1 VTGQATSPEN
11 ITFNILALDSTT
23 IPSGPYFLE
32 SATGSLYPTYRL
44 YSDFTGSFSEPVLQ
58 TPEGTFTS
66 LSAQIPGTAS
76 VTIGVPS
83 RLYYTKTEDQPLA
96 GVRIA
101 VKDIFDLAGVRT
113 SNGNRAWWNLYPPA
127 NVTAPSMQR
136 LIDAG
141 AIIVGKQKPSQFANG
156 EQATADWV
164 DYHSPFNPRG
174 DGYQDPSSSS
184 SGAGASIAA
193 YEWLDIAVGSDT
205 GGSIRGPAAVQ
216 GLFGN
221 RPSHGLVELTNVM
234 PLSPT
239 LDTAG
244 FLVRDPYLWDIA
256 QSVLYSSN
264 YTYTDPVAPTT
275 WPTKIYTWSY
285 PKNASESNS
294 SALLVSFATK
304 LATSLNATI
313 SPINI
318 TALWS
323 NYTPP
328 TIANID
334 TPITGPLASFLNL
347 TYAILISKQQT
358 ALVRDPFYADYAA
371 QHDGRTPFVDPA
383 PLTRWA
389 FGDSYPASAL
399 TDAVANKT
407 TFMDWFNSE
416 ILPPGGPNGPCSD
429 AIFLY
434 VGSTGGD
441 EDVNTR
447 NEYIKPPRP
456 PVGFSAGRISVFSE
470 APDSVFPLGEA
481 SYFSNVTHHEEFLPV
496 AVDVMVAKGCD
507 ALLPRLAQKLV
518 QEGIIAVP
526 QTGSSGMQGGEV
538 LMKKRMAG

>member
-32 SATGSLYPTYRL
+32 LSTGSLYPTYRL

-83 RLYYTKTEDQPLA
+83 RLYYTRTEEKPLA

-193 YEWLDIAVGSDT
+193 YDWLDIAVGSDT
-205 GGSIRGPAAVQ
+205 GGSIRGPASVQ

-221 RPSHGLVELTNVM
+221 RPSHGLVELTLVM

-244 FLVRDPYLWDIA
+244 FLLRDPYLWDIA
-256 QSVLYSSN
+256 QAVLYGSN
-264 YTYTDPVAPTT
+264 YTTTNPAVPTE
-275 WPTKIYTWSY
+275 WPTKIYTYNY
-285 PKNASESNS
+285 PSNASESNS
-294 SALLVSFATK
+294 SALLVSFASK
-304 LATSLNATI
+304 LATSINATI

-318 TALWS
+318 TSLW
-323 NYTPP
+323 NQTHPAA
-328 TIANID
+328 TANI
-334 TPITGPLASFLNL
+334 TTGSLSSFLNL

-389 FGDSYPASAL
+389 FGESYPASAL
-399 TDAVANKT
+399 TDAITNKT
-407 TFMDWFNSE
+407 LFMNWFNTE
-416 ILPPGGPNGPCSD
+416 VLPRSTSSDGGRCSD

-441 EDVNTR
+441 DDVNTR

-456 PVGFSAGRISVFSE
+456 PMGFSAGRISVFSE

-518 QEGIIAVP
+518 REGVIDLP
-526 QTGSSGMQGGEV
+526 LTGRTVHGGGDV
-538 LMKKRMAG
+538 LWRRR